1 MRTTTGSDGPDGAD
15 MRLDRRRRLLDAMA
29 IHGVDVLVLGR
40 PSEVAFAT
48 GARQLWTAGTRPF
61 GPAAIVVGDTG
72 RIHLLAT
79 SDDGV
84 PPELGADDLFGLTWN
99 PANLAK
105 ALAEVPG
112 LTKAQRVAT
121 TSSTPG
127 FGRFL
132 GAIVPDAEVVDG
144 GPVIAQARAV
154 KSADE
159 LACIAEATAVA
170 KEALAAMVDALM
182 TAPSISERDLLGVYL
197 QRLGELG
204 TPTPPTEGV
213 VCATAT
219 KGPVRLRH
227 LATDRPIAHG
237 QMVAFD
243 VSADVA
249 GYEGGLG
256 RTFVAGPRPSEPRG
270 RTGELAERCRAALAS
285 TQDACRHGATG
296 AEVRRAAVAT
306 GEPLP
311 EVPIVIGVG
320 IGVEPPVVAG
330 AVGDQAV
337 LQRGMVLAVSSWAAQ
352 EGTGGWF
359 ERNVLVVGDGAP
371 EVISGERP

>member
-1 MRTTTGSDGPDGAD
+1 MRLTTGSDGPDRAA
-15 MRLDRRRRLLDAMA
+15 MRLDRRRRVLEAMA
-29 IHGVDVLVLGR
+29 AHGVNVLVLGR

-48 GARQLWTAGTRPF
+48 GARQLWTAGSRPF

-72 RIHLLAT
+72 RTHLLAT

-84 PPELGADDLFGLTWN
+84 PPEVGPDDLLGPTWN

-112 LTKAQRVAT
+112 LAKAGRLAT

-127 FGRFL
+127 FGRLL
-132 GAIVPDAEVVDG
+132 GAIAPDAEVVDG
-144 GPVIAQARAV
+144 GPVIAGARAV

-159 LACIAEATAVA
+159 LACITEATAVA
-170 KEALAAMVDALM
+170 EEALAAMVDAL
-182 TAPSISERDLLGVYL
+182 APGVSERDLLGVYL

-227 LATDRPIAHG
+227 LANERPIEEG
-237 QMVAFD
+237 QAVVFD

-249 GYEGGLG
+249 GYEGGLS
-256 RTFVAGPRPSEPRG
+256 RTFVAGRRQPGADR
-270 RTGELAERCRAALAS
+270 RTGELAHRCRAALDL
-285 TQDACRHGATG
+285 TKDACRHGATG
-296 AEVRRAAVAT
+296 ADVRRAATAT

-311 EVPIVIGVG
+311 DVPIVVGVG
-320 IGVEPPVVAG
+320 VGVEPPVVAAGIGDG
-330 AVGDQAV
+330 AV
-337 LQRGMVLAVSSWAAQ
+337 LRRGMVLAVSSWVAQ

-359 ERNVLVVGDGAP
+359 ERDLVVVGDGAP
-371 EVISGERP
+371 QVIRGGRP

>member
-1 MRTTTGSDGPDGAD
+1 MTGSDGPDRAD
-15 MRLDRRRRLLDAMA
+15 MRLDRRRRLLEAMD

-48 GARQLWTAGTRPF
+48 GARQLWTAGSRTF

-112 LTKAQRVAT
+112 LTKAQLIAT

-132 GAIVPDAEVVDG
+132 EAIAPDAEVVDG
-144 GPVIAQARAV
+144 GPVIAQARTV

-170 KEALAAMVDALM
+170 EAALAAMVDAL
-182 TAPSISERDLLGVYL
+182 APGVSERALLGVYL

-204 TPTPPTEGV
+204 APTPPTEGV
-213 VCATAT
+213 VCATAN

-270 RTGELAERCRAALAS
+270 RTGELVERCRAALAS

-311 EVPIVIGVG
+311 EVPIVVGVG

-330 AVGDQAV
+330 GIGDQAV
-337 LQRGMVLAVSSWAAQ
+337 LQRGMVLAVSSWAAR

-359 ERNVLVVGDGAP
+359 ERNVVVVGGGAP

>member
-1 MRTTTGSDGPDGAD
+1 MRTTTGSDGPDRAD
-15 MRLDRRRRLLDAMA
+15 MRLDRRRRLLEAMA

-48 GARQLWTAGTRPF
+48 GARQLWTAGSRPF
-61 GPAAIVVGDTG
+61 GPAAIVVGETG
-72 RIHLLAT
+72 RTHLLAT

-84 PPELGADDLFGLTWN
+84 PPELSADDLFGLTWN

-112 LTKAQRVAT
+112 LAKAQRVAT

-132 GAIVPDAEVVDG
+132 GAIAPDAEVVDG
-144 GPVIAQARAV
+144 GPVIAQARSV

-170 KEALAAMVDALM
+170 EAAMTAMVDAL
-182 TAPSISERDLLGVYL
+182 APGVSERALLGVYL

-204 TPTPPTEGV
+204 APTPPTEGV

-227 LATDRPIAHG
+227 LATDRPIEHG
-237 QMVAFD
+237 QPVAFD

-256 RTFVAGPRPSEPRG
+256 RTFVAGPRPLGPRG
-270 RTGELAERCRAALAS
+270 RAGELAERCRAALAS

-311 EVPIVIGVG
+311 DVPIVVGVG

-330 AVGDQAV
+330 VVGDQAV
-337 LQRGMVLAVSSWAAQ
+337 LERGMVLAVSSWAAE

-359 ERNVLVVGDGAP
+359 ERNVVVVGDGAP